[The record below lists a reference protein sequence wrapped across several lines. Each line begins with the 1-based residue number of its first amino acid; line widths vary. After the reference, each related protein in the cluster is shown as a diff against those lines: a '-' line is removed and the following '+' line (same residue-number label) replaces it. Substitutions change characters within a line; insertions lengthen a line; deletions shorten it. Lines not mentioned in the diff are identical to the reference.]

1 MGLLLI
7 DTLKNNKSVFN
18 PQPGLDASKYGIW
31 NLTKSSIT
39 YNNLDI
45 QIEDFFFVKD
55 IYQMRPDLIAAVKL
69 GDQSKVGSLL
79 KINGISNP
87 FSLKEGRFILI
98 PSQSTIDRSFDV
110 KKISNQSSSSSNTNT
125 DRQSFNNKYKNE
137 QSLQIRTEERITLRE
152 KITNIRDMNSNA
164 IWTELN
170 YPSDTPTVFEIT
182 GSTPIVDPF
191 GKVVAYNSTATRS
204 ENQQIE

>member
-1 MGLLLI
+1 MIDLVQSLLPMKLDVYRQI
-7 DTLKNNKSVFN
+7 DSQNANT
-18 PQPGLDASKYGIW
+18 GAI
-31 NLTKSSIT
+31 
-39 YNNLDI
+39 
-45 QIEDFFFVKD
+45 
-55 IYQMRPDLIAAVKL
+55 VKL
-69 GDQSKVGSLL
+69 WVYYKTVDCHAKG
-79 KINGISNP
+79 NISN
-87 FSLKEGRFILI
+87 
-98 PSQSTIDRSFDV
+98 
-110 KKISNQSSSSSNTNT
+110 SSSNTNT

-152 KITNIRDMNSNA
+152 KITNIRDINSNA

-191 GKVVAYNSTATRS
+191 GKVIAYNSTATRS

>member
-1 MGLLLI
+1 MI
-7 DTLKNNKSVFN
+7 DLV
-18 PQPGLDASKYGIW
+18 Q
-31 NLTKSSIT
+31 
-39 YNNLDI
+39 
-45 QIEDFFFVKD
+45 
-55 IYQMRPDLIAAVKL
+55 
-69 GDQSKVGSLL
+69 SLL
-79 KINGISNP
+79 PMKLDVYRQID
-87 FSLKEGRFILI
+87 
-98 PSQSTIDRSFDV
+98 SQNANTGAIV
-110 KKISNQSSSSSNTNT
+110 KSWVYYKTVDFHAKGKISNSSSNTNT

-191 GKVVAYNSTATRS
+191 GKVIAYNSTATRS

>member
-1 MGLLLI
+1 MI
-7 DTLKNNKSVFN
+7 DLV
-18 PQPGLDASKYGIW
+18 Q
-31 NLTKSSIT
+31 
-39 YNNLDI
+39 
-45 QIEDFFFVKD
+45 
-55 IYQMRPDLIAAVKL
+55 
-69 GDQSKVGSLL
+69 SLL
-79 KINGISNP
+79 PMKLDVYRQIDSQNADTGSIVKSWVYYKTVDCHAKGNISN
-87 FSLKEGRFILI
+87 
-98 PSQSTIDRSFDV
+98 
-110 KKISNQSSSSSNTNT
+110 SSSNTNT

-191 GKVVAYNSTATRS
+191 GKIIAYNSTATRS

>member
-1 MGLLLI
+1 MKLDVYRQI
-7 DTLKNNKSVFN
+7 DSQNADTGSIVKSWVYYKTVDCHAKGN
-18 PQPGLDASKYGIW
+18 
-31 NLTKSSIT
+31 
-39 YNNLDI
+39 
-45 QIEDFFFVKD
+45 
-55 IYQMRPDLIAAVKL
+55 
-69 GDQSKVGSLL
+69 
-79 KINGISNP
+79 ISN
-87 FSLKEGRFILI
+87 
-98 PSQSTIDRSFDV
+98 
-110 KKISNQSSSSSNTNT
+110 SSSNTNT

-191 GKVVAYNSTATRS
+191 GKVIAYNSTATRS

>member
-1 MGLLLI
+1 MI
-7 DTLKNNKSVFN
+7 DLV
-18 PQPGLDASKYGIW
+18 Q
-31 NLTKSSIT
+31 
-39 YNNLDI
+39 
-45 QIEDFFFVKD
+45 
-55 IYQMRPDLIAAVKL
+55 
-69 GDQSKVGSLL
+69 SLL
-79 KINGISNP
+79 PMKLDVYRQIDSQNADTGSIVKSWVYYKTVDCHAKGNISN
-87 FSLKEGRFILI
+87 
-98 PSQSTIDRSFDV
+98 
-110 KKISNQSSSSSNTNT
+110 SSSNTNT

-191 GKVVAYNSTATRS
+191 GKVIAYNSTATRS

>member
-1 MGLLLI
+1 MI
-7 DTLKNNKSVFN
+7 DLV
-18 PQPGLDASKYGIW
+18 Q
-31 NLTKSSIT
+31 
-39 YNNLDI
+39 
-45 QIEDFFFVKD
+45 
-55 IYQMRPDLIAAVKL
+55 
-69 GDQSKVGSLL
+69 SLL
-79 KINGISNP
+79 PMKLDVYRQIDSQNANTGAIVKSWVYYKTVDCHAKGNISN
-87 FSLKEGRFILI
+87 
-98 PSQSTIDRSFDV
+98 
-110 KKISNQSSSSSNTNT
+110 SSSNTNT

-152 KITNIRDMNSNA
+152 KITNIRDINSNA

-191 GKVVAYNSTATRS
+191 GKVIAYNSTATRS